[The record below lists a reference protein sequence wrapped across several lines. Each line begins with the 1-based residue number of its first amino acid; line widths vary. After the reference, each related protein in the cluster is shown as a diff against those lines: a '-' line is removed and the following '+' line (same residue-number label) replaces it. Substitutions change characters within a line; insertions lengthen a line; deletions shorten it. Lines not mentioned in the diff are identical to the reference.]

1 MSAQLVKIFNAY
13 DESLNKAHSKNYNL
27 SIQLSLDGFSFTLFN
42 TLNGKFLSLESV
54 ELNHPENPLAFIR
67 IFSDF
72 VTEHPWLKETFGR
85 VSFFYETS
93 RSTLVPAPLYHPD
106 DESLLARF
114 NFEID
119 EDMEVLHDRLNS
131 ADAYLLYA
139 IPGKLKAFLET
150 LFPGHT
156 LKCHAA
162 ILIEA
167 LMILYKNQP
176 SLKRVFV
183 NVRNAQLDVVIT
195 EGNQLLFYN
204 AFSYHSKQDFIYYII
219 FVLEQLSLNPE
230 EIELTFSGRI
240 DRKSTLYDMA
250 WKYIRNIRFQE
261 LSPSFRY
268 SYLFNDIP
276 AHSYFTLLNSGLCE
290 L

>member
-1 MSAQLVKIFNAY
+1 MSAQLIKIFNAY
-13 DESLNKAHSKNYNL
+13 DESLNKAHSTNYNL

-42 TLNGKFLSLESV
+42 TLNSKFLSLESV
-54 ELNHPENPLAFIR
+54 ELNHPENPLAFSS
-67 IFSDF
+67 IFSDYMN
-72 VTEHPWLKETFGR
+72 EHPWLKEAFNQI
-85 VSFFYETS
+85 SLFYETS

-106 DESLLARF
+106 DEGLLAHF
-114 NFEID
+114 NFEVD
-119 EDMEVLHDRLNS
+119 ENMEVLHDRLNS

-139 IPGKLKAFLET
+139 IPGELKKSLEKS
-150 LFPGHT
+150 FPGHL
-156 LKCHAA
+156 LKSHAA

-167 LMILYKNQP
+167 LMIVYKNQP

-204 AFSYHSKQDFIYYII
+204 AFPYHSKQDFIYYII
-219 FVLEQLSLNPE
+219 FVLEQLNLNPE

-261 LSPSFRY
+261 LSPAFRY
-268 SYLFNDIP
+268 SYLFSDIP